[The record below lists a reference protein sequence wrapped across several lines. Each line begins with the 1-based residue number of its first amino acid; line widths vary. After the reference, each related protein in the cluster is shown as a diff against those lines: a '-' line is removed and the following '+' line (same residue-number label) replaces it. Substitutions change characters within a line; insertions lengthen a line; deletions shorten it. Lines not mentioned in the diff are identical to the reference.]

1 MQKFKRYVFAVLL
14 FIFSITVFSKP
25 LENSSNLI
33 TGKLPNGITYYIYK
47 NKKPEEKAE
56 LNLVVK
62 AGSLYE
68 EEQEQGLAHFL
79 EHMAFNGTTK
89 YEKNDMIKYLQSLG
103 LNFGG
108 DLNAYTS
115 FDRTV
120 YKLQIPS
127 STSEDIEKGVEVLR
141 EWATEVTLAP
151 DQVASEKKVIIEEWR
166 LRQGLSQRLG
176 DIHKK
181 AIFGNSRYFDR
192 FPIGLTE
199 TINGATSEI
208 LKGFYDKWYLP
219 ENMSVIAVGDFDPI
233 QVENIIKKYFNYTS
247 DKKYTV
253 PEDYKLA
260 ELENKYIV
268 FTDPEITYNT
278 FYMTKIL
285 DRTIVNTEE
294 GMKANIIDQLLF
306 NILNTRLSNL
316 CKLDNSPLMESLVYK
331 YSINNHSDIFSTV
344 ASIRD
349 GRVEEGTALL
359 NAALKTSVIK
369 GINKTELEL
378 EKKNIYNSYKAL
390 VANKESIQHGT
401 YIDALVEYV
410 MSGDS
415 FLDIDKEF
423 ELFSKELDDIKLSD
437 LNKRIEEIYNAN
449 TLYFITAPSN
459 GKNIPNDKQLEKIMT
474 ESRESKDNLLNF
486 SSAAVELPPIQVVN
500 GKIIEASNGSFIL
513 SNGIK
518 VLSKSTDFDKDK
530 IYIKLFKKE
539 GSSVDTYPEYLNSL
553 FSSDLI
559 ISSGVA
565 NISPNDLENF
575 MKGKNFSLSPYINDY
590 EQGFSITTDKENLI
604 PALEYMN
611 YTIKEPKIDD
621 IIFKTT
627 MENTKE
633 SILNRNNSPRA
644 VYNDEISKIYSG
656 NNQRRLPL
664 SLEDLKMIN
673 KDEALNEFKK
683 KFDDFNG
690 YNLLIVG
697 SFDEKE
703 LPTLLEKY
711 FASLPNSEKVISP
724 KPLDLKIPKNIVK
737 KEVVKGVDKKSTVT
751 LIFPYNGAYGEKERI
766 LYNGFSRVLNIA
778 LIEDIRE
785 KIGGVY
791 SISSKVSLSPN
802 NFGEDKMIIS
812 FSCDTKR
819 TEELKNAVLK
829 TVSDMLNK
837 NIDQKQIDS
846 IIKNYELSYKNEL
859 KENIFWLNYFYQKS
873 TVNPEYKVP
882 TPEEYAKIMQ
892 KKDLMESAK
901 KAINLNNYI
910 DVTLVPEKESL

>member
-1 MQKFKRYVFAVLL
+1 MQKFKKYIFTVLL

-25 LENSSNLI
+25 LENSSNLV

-68 EEQEQGLAHFL
+68 TEQEQGLAHFL

-120 YKLQIPS
+120 YKLQVPS
-127 STSEDIEKGVEVLR
+127 TTTEDIEKGVEVLR

-151 DQVASEKKVIIEEWR
+151 DQVESEKKVIIEEWR

-192 FPIGLTE
+192 FPIGLPE

-208 LKGFYDKWYLP
+208 LKGFYDRWYLP
-219 ENMSVIAVGDFDPI
+219 ENMSVVAVGDFDPV

-247 DKKYTV
+247 DKKVTV

-260 ELENKYIV
+260 ELKNNYIV

-278 FYMTKIL
+278 FYMTKLL

-294 GMKANIIDQLLF
+294 GMETNIIDQLLF
-306 NILNTRLSNL
+306 NILNTRLANL
-316 CKLDNSPLMESLVYK
+316 SKQDNSPIMESLVYK
-331 YSINNHSDIFSTV
+331 YSINNHSDIFSAV
-344 ASIRD
+344 AAVRD
-349 GRVEEGTALL
+349 GRIEEGAALL
-359 NAALKTSVIK
+359 NAALKTSTIK
-369 GINKTELEL
+369 GINQTELEL
-378 EKKNIYNSYKAL
+378 EKKNIYNSYKTL

-401 YIDALVEYV
+401 YINALVEYI

-415 FLDIDKEF
+415 FLDVDKEF
-423 ELFSKELDDIKLSD
+423 EVFSKELDKIKLSD
-437 LNKRIEEIYNAN
+437 LNRRMKEIYDSS
-449 TLYFITAPSN
+449 TLYFLTAPST
-459 GKNIPNDKQLEKIMT
+459 GKGVPDEKQLEKVMT
-474 ESRESKDNLLNF
+474 ESRDAKDNLLDF
-486 SSAAVELPPIQVVN
+486 SSANVELPPIKVTN
-500 GKIIEASNGSFIL
+500 GKITESKDGAFTL

-539 GSSVDTYPEYLNSL
+539 GSSVDTYSEYLNSI
-553 FSSDLI
+553 FSSDLVM
-559 ISSGVA
+559 SSGA
-565 NISPNDLENF
+565 ADISPNDLENF
-575 MKGKNFSLSPYINDY
+575 MKGKNFSVSPYITDY
-590 EQGFSITTDKENLI
+590 EQGISMTTDKENLV
-604 PALEYMN
+604 PALEYMS

-621 IIFKTT
+621 IIFKT
-627 MENTKE
+627 MIENTKE
-633 SILNRNNSPRA
+633 TILNRNNSPRA
-644 VYNDEISKIYSG
+644 VYNDEISKLYSG
-656 NNQRRLPL
+656 NNPRRLPL
-664 SLEDLKMIN
+664 SLEDLEKVN
-673 KDEALNEFKK
+673 KDEALNVFKN

-690 YNLLIVG
+690 YQLLIVG

-711 FASLPNSEKVISP
+711 FASLPSSEKTISP
-724 KPLDLKIPKNIVK
+724 KPLDLNIPKDIVK
-737 KEVVKGVDKKSTVT
+737 KEVVKGIDKKSTVT
-751 LIFPYNGAYGEKERI
+751 LIFPYNSTYGEKERI
-766 LYNGFSRVLNIA
+766 LYSGFSRVLNIA

-802 NFGEDKMIIS
+802 NFGEDRMIIS

-819 TEELKNAVLK
+819 AEELTKAVLQ
-829 TVSDMLNK
+829 VISDMSNK
-837 NIDQKQIDS
+837 DIDQKKIDS

-859 KENIFWLNYFYQKS
+859 KENVFWLNYFYQKS
-873 TVNPEYKVP
+873 TVDPEYKVP

-892 KKDLMESAK
+892 KKDLMDFTK

>member
-1 MQKFKRYVFAVLL
+1 MQKFKKYIFTVLL
-14 FIFSITVFSKP
+14 FMFSITIFSKP
-25 LENSSNLI
+25 LENSSNLV

-103 LNFGG
+103 LSFGG

-127 STSEDIEKGVEVLR
+127 STSEDIEKGVEVLK

-151 DQVASEKKVIIEEWR
+151 EQVESEKKVIIEEWR

-181 AIFGNSRYFDR
+181 AVFGGSRYFDR
-192 FPIGLTE
+192 FPIGLPE
-199 TINGATSEI
+199 TINGATSQI
-208 LKGFYDKWYLP
+208 LKGFYERWYLP

-233 QVENIIKKYFNYTS
+233 QVENIIKKYFDYTS
-247 DKKYTV
+247 DKKVTV

-278 FYMTKIL
+278 FYITKIL
-285 DRTIVNTEE
+285 DRTIINTEE

-306 NILNTRLSNL
+306 NILNTRLANL

-331 YSINNHSDIFSTV
+331 YSINNHSDIFSAV
-344 ASIRD
+344 AAVRD
-349 GRVEEGTALL
+349 GRIEEGAALL
-359 NAALKTSVIK
+359 NAALKTSVTK

-378 EKKNIYNSYKAL
+378 EKKNIYNNYKTL

-401 YIDALVEYV
+401 YIEALVEYV

-423 ELFSKELDDIKLSD
+423 ELFSKELESIKLSD
-437 LNKRIEEIYNAN
+437 LNKRMEEIYSTN
-449 TLYFITAPSN
+449 TLYFLTAPSN
-459 GKNIPNDKQLEKIMT
+459 GQDIPNEKQLEKVMT
-474 ESRESKDNLLNF
+474 ESRESKDNLLDF
-486 SSAAVELPPIQVVN
+486 SSSNVELPPIQVTN
-500 GKIIEASNGSFIL
+500 GKIIESSDGSFTL

-539 GSSVDTYPEYLNSL
+539 GSSVDTYSEYLNSL
-553 FSSDLI
+553 FSSDLV
-559 ISSGVA
+559 ISSGA
-565 NISPNDLENF
+565 SNISPNDLENF

-604 PALEYMN
+604 PALEYMS
-611 YTIKEPKIDD
+611 YTIKDPKIDD
-621 IIFKTT
+621 IIFKTM

-633 SILNRNNSPRA
+633 AILNRKNSPRA
-644 VYNDEISKIYSG
+644 VYSDEISKIYSG

-664 SLEDLKMIN
+664 SLEDLEKIN
-673 KDEALNEFKK
+673 KNEALNTFKN
-683 KFDDFNG
+683 KFDNFNG

-703 LPTLLEKY
+703 LPGLLEKY
-711 FASLPNSEKVISP
+711 FASLPDNEKLTFP
-724 KPLDLKIPKNIVK
+724 KPLDLNIPKGIVK
-737 KEVVKGVDKKSTVT
+737 KEIIKGIDKKSTVT
-751 LIFPYNGAYGEKERI
+751 LIFPYNGTYGEKERI

-819 TEELKNAVLK
+819 AEELKNAVLK

-837 NIDQKQIDS
+837 DINQKQIDS

-873 TVNPEYKVP
+873 TVDPEYKIP
-882 TPEEYAKIMQ
+882 TPEEYTKIMQ
-892 KKDLMESAK
+892 KKDLMELAK

-910 DVTLVPEKESL
+910 DVTLIPEKESL

>member
-1 MQKFKRYVFAVLL
+1 MQKFKKYIFTVLL

-25 LENSSNLI
+25 LENSSNLV

-68 EEQEQGLAHFL
+68 TEQEQGLAHFL

-120 YKLQIPS
+120 YKLQVPS
-127 STSEDIEKGVEVLR
+127 TTTEDIEKGVEVLR

-151 DQVASEKKVIIEEWR
+151 DQVESEKKVIIEEWR

-192 FPIGLTE
+192 FPIGLPE

-208 LKGFYDKWYLP
+208 LKGFYDRWYLP
-219 ENMSVIAVGDFDPI
+219 ENMSVVAVGDFDPV

-247 DKKYTV
+247 DKKVTV

-260 ELENKYIV
+260 ELKNNYIV

-278 FYMTKIL
+278 FYMTKLL

-294 GMKANIIDQLLF
+294 GMETNIIDQLLF
-306 NILNTRLSNL
+306 NILNTRLANL
-316 CKLDNSPLMESLVYK
+316 SKQDNSPIMESLVYK
-331 YSINNHSDIFSTV
+331 YSINNHSDIFSAV
-344 ASIRD
+344 AAVRD
-349 GRVEEGTALL
+349 GRIEEGAALL
-359 NAALKTSVIK
+359 NAALKTSTIK
-369 GINKTELEL
+369 GINQTELEL
-378 EKKNIYNSYKAL
+378 EKKNIYNSYKTL

-401 YIDALVEYV
+401 YINALVEYI

-415 FLDIDKEF
+415 FLDVDKEF
-423 ELFSKELDDIKLSD
+423 EVFSKELDKIKLSD
-437 LNKRIEEIYNAN
+437 LNRRMKEIYDSS
-449 TLYFITAPSN
+449 TLYFLTAPST
-459 GKNIPNDKQLEKIMT
+459 GKGVPDEKQLEKVMT
-474 ESRESKDNLLNF
+474 ESRDAKDNLLNF
-486 SSAAVELPPIQVVN
+486 SSANVELPPIKVTN
-500 GKIIEASNGSFIL
+500 GKITESKDGAFTL

-518 VLSKSTDFDKDK
+518 VLAKSTDFDKDK

-539 GSSVDTYPEYLNSL
+539 GSSVDTYSEYLNSI
-553 FSSDLI
+553 FSSDLVM
-559 ISSGVA
+559 SSGA
-565 NISPNDLENF
+565 ADISPNDLENF
-575 MKGKNFSLSPYINDY
+575 MKGKNFSVSPYITDY
-590 EQGFSITTDKENLI
+590 EQGISMTTDKENLV
-604 PALEYMN
+604 PALEYMS

-621 IIFKTT
+621 IIFKT
-627 MENTKE
+627 MIENTKE
-633 SILNRNNSPRA
+633 TILNRNNSPRA
-644 VYNDEISKIYSG
+644 VYNDEISKLYSG
-656 NNQRRLPL
+656 NNPRRLPL
-664 SLEDLKMIN
+664 SLEDLEKVN
-673 KDEALNEFKK
+673 KDEALNVFKN

-690 YNLLIVG
+690 YQLLIVG

-703 LPTLLEKY
+703 LPALLEKY
-711 FASLPNSEKVISP
+711 FASLPSSEKTISP
-724 KPLDLKIPKNIVK
+724 KPLDLNIPKDIVK
-737 KEVVKGVDKKSTVT
+737 KEVVKGIDKKSTVT
-751 LIFPYNGAYGEKERI
+751 LIFPYNSTYGEKERI
-766 LYNGFSRVLNIA
+766 LYSGFSRVLNIA

-802 NFGEDKMIIS
+802 NFGEDRMIIS

-819 TEELKNAVLK
+819 AEELTKAVLQ
-829 TVSDMLNK
+829 VISDMSNK
-837 NIDQKQIDS
+837 DIDQKKIDS

-859 KENIFWLNYFYQKS
+859 KENVFWLNYFYQKS
-873 TVNPEYKVP
+873 TVDPEYKVP

-892 KKDLMESAK
+892 KKDLMDFTK

>member
-1 MQKFKRYVFAVLL
+1 MQKFKKYIFTVLL

-25 LENSSNLI
+25 LENSSNLV

-68 EEQEQGLAHFL
+68 TEQEQGLAHFL

-120 YKLQIPS
+120 YKLQVPS
-127 STSEDIEKGVEVLR
+127 TTTEDIEKGVEVLR

-151 DQVASEKKVIIEEWR
+151 DQVESEKKVIIEEWR

-192 FPIGLTE
+192 FPIGLPE

-208 LKGFYDKWYLP
+208 LKGFYDRWYLP
-219 ENMSVIAVGDFDPI
+219 ENMSVVAVGDFDPV

-247 DKKYTV
+247 DKKVTV

-260 ELENKYIV
+260 ELKNNYIV

-278 FYMTKIL
+278 FYMTKLL

-294 GMKANIIDQLLF
+294 GMETNIIDQLLF
-306 NILNTRLSNL
+306 NILNTRLANL
-316 CKLDNSPLMESLVYK
+316 SKQDNSPIMESLVYK
-331 YSINNHSDIFSTV
+331 YSINNHSDIFSAV
-344 ASIRD
+344 AAVRD
-349 GRVEEGTALL
+349 GRIEEGAALL
-359 NAALKTSVIK
+359 NAALKTSTIK
-369 GINKTELEL
+369 GINQTELEL
-378 EKKNIYNSYKAL
+378 EKKNIYNSYKTL

-401 YIDALVEYV
+401 YINALVEYI

-415 FLDIDKEF
+415 FLDVDKEF
-423 ELFSKELDDIKLSD
+423 EVFSKELDKIKLSD
-437 LNKRIEEIYNAN
+437 LNRRMKEIYDSN
-449 TLYFITAPSN
+449 TLYFLTAPST
-459 GKNIPNDKQLEKIMT
+459 GKGVPDEKQLEKVMT
-474 ESRESKDNLLNF
+474 ESRDAKDNLLDF
-486 SSAAVELPPIQVVN
+486 SSANVELPPIKVTN
-500 GKIIEASNGSFIL
+500 GKITESKDGAFTL

-518 VLSKSTDFDKDK
+518 VLAKSTDFDKDK

-539 GSSVDTYPEYLNSL
+539 GSSVDTYSEYLNSI
-553 FSSDLI
+553 FSSDLVM
-559 ISSGVA
+559 SSGA
-565 NISPNDLENF
+565 ADISPNDLENF
-575 MKGKNFSLSPYINDY
+575 MKGKNFSVSPYITDY
-590 EQGFSITTDKENLI
+590 EQGISMTTDKENLV
-604 PALEYMN
+604 PALEYMS

-621 IIFKTT
+621 IIFKT
-627 MENTKE
+627 MIENTKE
-633 SILNRNNSPRA
+633 TILNRNNSPRA
-644 VYNDEISKIYSG
+644 VYNDEISKLYSG
-656 NNQRRLPL
+656 NNPRRLPL
-664 SLEDLKMIN
+664 SLEDLEKVN
-673 KDEALNEFKK
+673 KDEALNVFKN

-690 YNLLIVG
+690 YQLLIVG

-711 FASLPNSEKVISP
+711 FASLPSSEKTISP
-724 KPLDLKIPKNIVK
+724 KPLDLNIPKDIVK
-737 KEVVKGVDKKSTVT
+737 KEVVKGIDKKSTVT
-751 LIFPYNGAYGEKERI
+751 LIFPYNSTYGEKERI
-766 LYNGFSRVLNIA
+766 LYSGFSRVLNIA

-802 NFGEDKMIIS
+802 NFGEDRMIIS

-819 TEELKNAVLK
+819 AEELTKAVLQ
-829 TVSDMLNK
+829 VISDMSSK
-837 NIDQKQIDS
+837 DIDQKKIDS

-859 KENIFWLNYFYQKS
+859 KENVFWLNYFYQKS
-873 TVNPEYKVP
+873 TVDPEYKVP

-892 KKDLMESAK
+892 KKDLMDFAK

>member
-1 MQKFKRYVFAVLL
+1 MQKFKKYIFTVLL
-14 FIFSITVFSKP
+14 FILSITIFSKP
-25 LENSSNLI
+25 LENSPNLI
-33 TGKLPNGITYYIYK
+33 SGKLPNGITYYIYK

-103 LNFGG
+103 LSFGG

-127 STSEDIEKGVEVLR
+127 STSEDIEKGVEVLK
-141 EWATEVTLAP
+141 EWATEVTLASE
-151 DQVASEKKVIIEEWR
+151 QVESEKKVIIEEWR

-181 AIFGNSRYFDR
+181 AIFGGSRYFDR
-192 FPIGLTE
+192 FPIGLPE
-199 TINGATSEI
+199 TINGATSQI
-208 LKGFYDKWYLP
+208 LKGFYERWYLP

-233 QVENIIKKYFNYTS
+233 QVENIIKKYFDYTN
-247 DKKYTV
+247 DKKLTI

-260 ELENKYIV
+260 KLENKYIV

-278 FYMTKIL
+278 FYMTKL
-285 DRTIVNTEE
+285 LNRTIVNTEE
-294 GMKANIIDQLLF
+294 GMKTSIIDQLLF

-316 CKLDNSPLMESLVYK
+316 SKLDNSPLIESLVYK
-331 YSINNHSDIFSTV
+331 YSINNHSDIFSAV
-344 ASIRD
+344 AAVRD
-349 GRVEEGTALL
+349 GRMEEGAALL

-378 EKKNIYNSYKAL
+378 EKKNIYNSYKTL

-401 YIDALVEYV
+401 YIDALVGYV

-423 ELFSKELDDIKLSD
+423 ELFSKELDNVKLSD
-437 LNKRIEEIYNAN
+437 LNKRIEEIYNSN
-449 TLYFITAPSN
+449 TLYFLTAPSN
-459 GKNIPNDKQLEKIMT
+459 GKDIPNEEQLEKVMT
-474 ESRESKDNLLNF
+474 ESRESKDNLLDF
-486 SSAAVELPPIQVVN
+486 SSSNVELPPIQVIN
-500 GKIIEASNGSFIL
+500 GKIIESSDGSFTL

-539 GSSVDTYPEYLNSL
+539 GSSVDTYSEYLNSL
-553 FSSDLI
+553 FSSDLV
-559 ISSGVA
+559 ISSGA
-565 NISPNDLENF
+565 SNISPNDLENF

-604 PALEYMN
+604 PALEYMS

-621 IIFKTT
+621 IIFKT
-627 MENTKE
+627 MIENTKE
-633 SILNRNNSPRA
+633 TILNRNNSPRA
-644 VYNDEISKIYSG
+644 VYSDEISKIYSG

-664 SLEDLKMIN
+664 SLEDLEKIN
-673 KDEALNEFKK
+673 KNEALNTFKN

-703 LPTLLEKY
+703 LPGLLEKY
-711 FASLPNSEKVISP
+711 FASLPNSENLTSP
-724 KPLDLKIPKNIVK
+724 KQLDLDIPKGIVK
-737 KEVVKGVDKKSTVT
+737 KEVVKGIDKKSTVT
-751 LIFPYNGAYGEKERI
+751 LIFPYNGTYGEKERI

-802 NFGEDKMIIS
+802 NFGEDRMIIS

-819 TEELKNAVLK
+819 VEELKSAVLK

-837 NIDQKQIDS
+837 DINQKQIDS

-873 TVNPEYKVP
+873 TVDPEYKVP

-892 KKDLMESAK
+892 KKDLMELAK

-910 DVTLVPEKESL
+910 DVTLIPEKESL

>member
-1 MQKFKRYVFAVLL
+1 MQKFKKYIFTVLL

-25 LENSSNLI
+25 LENSSNLV

-68 EEQEQGLAHFL
+68 TEQEQGLAHFL

-120 YKLQIPS
+120 YKLQVPS
-127 STSEDIEKGVEVLR
+127 TTTEDIEKGVEVLR

-151 DQVASEKKVIIEEWR
+151 DQVESEKKVIIEEWR

-192 FPIGLTE
+192 FPIGLPE

-208 LKGFYDKWYLP
+208 LKGFYDRWYLP
-219 ENMSVIAVGDFDPI
+219 ENMSVVAVGDFDPV

-247 DKKYTV
+247 DKKVTV

-260 ELENKYIV
+260 ELKNNYIV

-278 FYMTKIL
+278 FYMTKLL

-294 GMKANIIDQLLF
+294 GMETNIIDQLLF
-306 NILNTRLSNL
+306 NILNTRLANL
-316 CKLDNSPLMESLVYK
+316 SKQDNSPIMESLVYK
-331 YSINNHSDIFSTV
+331 YSINNHSDIFSAV
-344 ASIRD
+344 AAVRD
-349 GRVEEGTALL
+349 GRIEEGAALL
-359 NAALKTSVIK
+359 NAALKTSTIK
-369 GINKTELEL
+369 GINQTELEL
-378 EKKNIYNSYKAL
+378 EKKNIYNSYKTL

-401 YIDALVEYV
+401 YINALVEYI

-415 FLDIDKEF
+415 FLDVDKEF
-423 ELFSKELDDIKLSD
+423 EVFSKELDKIKLSD
-437 LNKRIEEIYNAN
+437 LNRRMKEIYDSN
-449 TLYFITAPSN
+449 TLYFLTAPST
-459 GKNIPNDKQLEKIMT
+459 GKGVPDEKQLEKVMT
-474 ESRESKDNLLNF
+474 ESRDAKDNLLDF
-486 SSAAVELPPIQVVN
+486 SSANVELPPIKVTN
-500 GKIIEASNGSFIL
+500 GKITESKDGAFTL

-539 GSSVDTYPEYLNSL
+539 GSSVDTYSEYLNSI
-553 FSSDLI
+553 FSSDLVM
-559 ISSGVA
+559 SSGA
-565 NISPNDLENF
+565 ADISPNDLENF
-575 MKGKNFSLSPYINDY
+575 MKGKNFSVSPYITDY
-590 EQGFSITTDKENLI
+590 EQGISMTTDKENLV
-604 PALEYMN
+604 PALEYMS

-621 IIFKTT
+621 IIFKT
-627 MENTKE
+627 MIENTKE
-633 SILNRNNSPRA
+633 TILNRNNSPRA
-644 VYNDEISKIYSG
+644 VYNDEISKLYSG
-656 NNQRRLPL
+656 NNPRRLPL
-664 SLEDLKMIN
+664 SLEDLEKVN
-673 KDEALNEFKK
+673 KDEALNVFKN

-690 YNLLIVG
+690 YQLLIVG

-703 LPTLLEKY
+703 LPALLEKY
-711 FASLPNSEKVISP
+711 FASLPSSEKTISP
-724 KPLDLKIPKNIVK
+724 KPLDLNIPKDIVK
-737 KEVVKGVDKKSTVT
+737 KEVVKGIDKKSTVT
-751 LIFPYNGAYGEKERI
+751 LIFPYNSTYGEKERI
-766 LYNGFSRVLNIA
+766 LYSGFSRVLNIA

-802 NFGEDKMIIS
+802 NFGEDRMIIS

-819 TEELKNAVLK
+819 AEELTKAVLQ
-829 TVSDMLNK
+829 VISDMSSK
-837 NIDQKQIDS
+837 DIDQKKIDS

-859 KENIFWLNYFYQKS
+859 KENVFWLNYFYQKS
-873 TVNPEYKVP
+873 TVDPEYKVP

-892 KKDLMESAK
+892 KKDLMDFTK

>member
-1 MQKFKRYVFAVLL
+1 
-14 FIFSITVFSKP
+14 
-25 LENSSNLI
+25 
-33 TGKLPNGITYYIYK
+33 
-47 NKKPEEKAE
+47 
-56 LNLVVK
+56 
-62 AGSLYE
+62 
-68 EEQEQGLAHFL
+68 
-79 EHMAFNGTTK
+79 MAFNGTTK

-141 EWATEVTLAP
+141 EWATEVILAP

-331 YSINNHSDIFSTV
+331 YSINNHSDIFSAV

-349 GRVEEGTALL
+349 GRVDEGTALL

-437 LNKRIEEIYNAN
+437 LNKRMEEIYNAN

-459 GKNIPNDKQLEKIMT
+459 GKNIPNDKQLEK
-474 ESRESKDNLLNF
+474 
-486 SSAAVELPPIQVVN
+486 
-500 GKIIEASNGSFIL
+500 
-513 SNGIK
+513 
-518 VLSKSTDFDKDK
+518 
-530 IYIKLFKKE
+530 
-539 GSSVDTYPEYLNSL
+539 
-553 FSSDLI
+553 
-559 ISSGVA
+559 
-565 NISPNDLENF
+565 
-575 MKGKNFSLSPYINDY
+575 
-590 EQGFSITTDKENLI
+590 
-604 PALEYMN
+604 
-611 YTIKEPKIDD
+611 
-621 IIFKTT
+621 
-627 MENTKE
+627 
-633 SILNRNNSPRA
+633 
-644 VYNDEISKIYSG
+644 
-656 NNQRRLPL
+656 
-664 SLEDLKMIN
+664 
-673 KDEALNEFKK
+673 
-683 KFDDFNG
+683 
-690 YNLLIVG
+690 
-697 SFDEKE
+697 
-703 LPTLLEKY
+703 
-711 FASLPNSEKVISP
+711 
-724 KPLDLKIPKNIVK
+724 
-737 KEVVKGVDKKSTVT
+737 
-751 LIFPYNGAYGEKERI
+751 
-766 LYNGFSRVLNIA
+766 
-778 LIEDIRE
+778 
-785 KIGGVY
+785 
-791 SISSKVSLSPN
+791 
-802 NFGEDKMIIS
+802 
-812 FSCDTKR
+812 
-819 TEELKNAVLK
+819 
-829 TVSDMLNK
+829 
-837 NIDQKQIDS
+837 
-846 IIKNYELSYKNEL
+846 
-859 KENIFWLNYFYQKS
+859 
-873 TVNPEYKVP
+873 
-882 TPEEYAKIMQ
+882 
-892 KKDLMESAK
+892 
-901 KAINLNNYI
+901 
-910 DVTLVPEKESL
+910 

>member
-1 MQKFKRYVFAVLL
+1 MQKFKKYIFTVLL

-25 LENSSNLI
+25 LENSSNLV

-68 EEQEQGLAHFL
+68 TEQEQGLAHFL

-120 YKLQIPS
+120 YKLQVPS
-127 STSEDIEKGVEVLR
+127 TTTEDIEKGVEVLR

-151 DQVASEKKVIIEEWR
+151 DQVESEKKVIIEEWR

-192 FPIGLTE
+192 FPIGLPE

-208 LKGFYDKWYLP
+208 LKGFYDRWYLP
-219 ENMSVIAVGDFDPI
+219 ENMSVVAVGDFDPV

-247 DKKYTV
+247 DKKVTV

-260 ELENKYIV
+260 ELKNNYIV

-278 FYMTKIL
+278 FYMTKLL

-294 GMKANIIDQLLF
+294 GMETNIIDQLLF
-306 NILNTRLSNL
+306 NILNTRLANL
-316 CKLDNSPLMESLVYK
+316 SKQDNSPIMESLVYK
-331 YSINNHSDIFSTV
+331 YSINNHSDIFSAV
-344 ASIRD
+344 AAVRD
-349 GRVEEGTALL
+349 GRIEEGAALL
-359 NAALKTSVIK
+359 NAALKTSTIK
-369 GINKTELEL
+369 GINQTELEL
-378 EKKNIYNSYKAL
+378 EKKNIYNSYKTL

-401 YIDALVEYV
+401 YINALVEYI

-415 FLDIDKEF
+415 FLDVDKEF
-423 ELFSKELDDIKLSD
+423 EVFSKELDKIKLSD
-437 LNKRIEEIYNAN
+437 LNRRMKEIYDSS
-449 TLYFITAPSN
+449 TLYFLTAPST
-459 GKNIPNDKQLEKIMT
+459 GKGVPDEKQLEKVMT
-474 ESRESKDNLLNF
+474 ESRDAKDNLLNF
-486 SSAAVELPPIQVVN
+486 SSANVELPPIKVTN
-500 GKIIEASNGSFIL
+500 GKITESKDGAFTL

-539 GSSVDTYPEYLNSL
+539 GSSVDTYSEYLNSI
-553 FSSDLI
+553 FSSDLVM
-559 ISSGVA
+559 SSGA
-565 NISPNDLENF
+565 ADISPNDLENF
-575 MKGKNFSLSPYINDY
+575 MKGKNFSVSPYITDY
-590 EQGFSITTDKENLI
+590 EQGISMTTDKENLV
-604 PALEYMN
+604 PALEYMS

-621 IIFKTT
+621 IIFKT
-627 MENTKE
+627 MIENTKE
-633 SILNRNNSPRA
+633 TILNRNNSPRA
-644 VYNDEISKIYSG
+644 VYNDEISKLYSG
-656 NNQRRLPL
+656 NNPRRLPL
-664 SLEDLKMIN
+664 SLEDLEKVN
-673 KDEALNEFKK
+673 KDEALNVFKN

-690 YNLLIVG
+690 YQLLIVG

-711 FASLPNSEKVISP
+711 FASLPSSEKTISP
-724 KPLDLKIPKNIVK
+724 KPLDLNIPKDIVK
-737 KEVVKGVDKKSTVT
+737 KEVVKGIDKKSTVT
-751 LIFPYNGAYGEKERI
+751 LIFPYNSTYGEKERI
-766 LYNGFSRVLNIA
+766 LYSGFSRVLNIA

-802 NFGEDKMIIS
+802 NFGEDRMIIS

-819 TEELKNAVLK
+819 AEELTKAVLQ
-829 TVSDMLNK
+829 VISDMSNK
-837 NIDQKQIDS
+837 DIDQKKIDS

-859 KENIFWLNYFYQKS
+859 KENVFWLNYFYQKS
-873 TVNPEYKVP
+873 TVDPEYKVP

-892 KKDLMESAK
+892 KKDLMDFTK

>member
-1 MQKFKRYVFAVLL
+1 MHKFKKYLFTILL
-14 FIFSITVFSKP
+14 FIFSITAFSKP
-25 LENSSNLI
+25 LENSPNLV

-68 EEQEQGLAHFL
+68 EKQEQGLAHFL

-120 YKLQIPS
+120 YKLQVPS
-127 STSEDIEKGVEVLR
+127 TTTEDIEKGVEVLR

-151 DQVASEKKVIIEEWR
+151 DQVESEKKVIIEEWR

-208 LKGFYDKWYLP
+208 LKGFYDRWYLP
-219 ENMSVIAVGDFDPI
+219 ENMSVVAVGDFDPV
-233 QVENIIKKYFNYTS
+233 QVENIIKKYFDYISN
-247 DKKYTV
+247 KKVTV

-285 DRTIVNTEE
+285 DRTIINTEE
-294 GMKANIIDQLLF
+294 GMEASIIDQLLF

-316 CKLDNSPLMESLVYK
+316 SKKDNSPIMESLVYK
-331 YSINNHSDIFSTV
+331 YSINNHSDIFSAV
-344 ASIRD
+344 AAVRD
-349 GRVEEGTALL
+349 GRTEEGAALL
-359 NAALKTSVIK
+359 NAALKTSMIK
-369 GINKTELEL
+369 GINQTELEL
-378 EKKNIYNSYKAL
+378 EKKNIYNNYKTL

-401 YIDALVEYV
+401 YINALVEYI

-415 FLDIDKEF
+415 FLDVDKEF
-423 ELFSKELDDIKLSD
+423 EVFSKELDKIKLSA
-437 LNKRIEEIYNAN
+437 LNKRMEEIYNSN
-449 TLYFITAPSN
+449 TLYFLTAPST
-459 GKNIPNDKQLEKIMT
+459 GKGIPDEKQLEKVMT
-474 ESRESKDNLLNF
+474 ESRETKNNLLDF
-486 SSAAVELPPIQVVN
+486 SSSNVELPPIQVIN
-500 GKIIEASNGSFIL
+500 GKITESADGNFTL

-539 GSSVDTYPEYLNSL
+539 GSSVDTYSEYLNSI
-553 FSSDLI
+553 FSSDLV
-559 ISSGVA
+559 ISSGA
-565 NISPNDLENF
+565 SNISPNDLENF
-575 MKGKNFSLSPYINDY
+575 MKGKNFSLSPYITDY
-590 EQGFSITTDKENLI
+590 EQGISITTDKENLI
-604 PALEYMN
+604 PALEYMS

-621 IIFKTT
+621 VIFKT
-627 MENTKE
+627 MIENTRE
-633 SILNRNNSPRA
+633 AILNRNNSPRA
-644 VYNDEISKIYSG
+644 VYSDEISKIYSG

-664 SLEDLKMIN
+664 SLEDLEKVSKN
-673 KDEALNEFKK
+673 EALNTFKN

-690 YNLLIVG
+690 YKLLVVG

-703 LPTLLEKY
+703 LPALLEKY
-711 FASLPNSEKVISP
+711 FASLPSSEKIISP
-724 KPLDLKIPKNIVK
+724 KPLDLNIPKDIVK
-737 KEVVKGVDKKSTVT
+737 KEVVKGIDKKSTVT
-751 LIFPYNGAYGEKERI
+751 LIFPYNGTSGEKERI

-802 NFGEDKMIIS
+802 NFGEDRMTIS

-819 TEELKNAVLK
+819 AEELTKAVLQ
-829 TVSDMLNK
+829 VISDMSNK
-837 NIDQKQIDS
+837 DIDQKKIDS

-859 KENIFWLNYFYQKS
+859 KENVFWLNYFYQKS
-873 TVNPEYKVP
+873 TIDPEYKVP

-892 KKDLMESAK
+892 KKDLMDFAK

-910 DVTLVPEKESL
+910 DVTLIPEKESL

>member
-1 MQKFKRYVFAVLL
+1 MQKFKKYIFTVLL
-14 FIFSITVFSKP
+14 FILSVTIFSKP
-25 LENSSNLI
+25 LENSPNLI
-33 TGKLPNGITYYIYK
+33 SGKLPNGITYYIYK

-103 LNFGG
+103 LSFGG

-127 STSEDIEKGVEVLR
+127 STSEDIEKGVEVLK
-141 EWATEVTLAP
+141 EWATEVTLASE
-151 DQVASEKKVIIEEWR
+151 QVESEKKVIIEEWR

-181 AIFGNSRYFDR
+181 AIFGGSRYFDR
-192 FPIGLTE
+192 FPIGLPE
-199 TINGATSEI
+199 TINGATSQI
-208 LKGFYDKWYLP
+208 LKGFYERWYLP
-219 ENMSVIAVGDFDPI
+219 ENISVIAVGDFDPI
-233 QVENIIKKYFNYTS
+233 QVENIIKKYFDYTS
-247 DKKYTV
+247 DKKLTV
-253 PEDYKLA
+253 TEDYKLA
-260 ELENKYIV
+260 KLENKYIV

-278 FYMTKIL
+278 FYMTKL
-285 DRTIVNTEE
+285 LNRTIVNTEE
-294 GMKANIIDQLLF
+294 GMKTSIIDQLLF

-316 CKLDNSPLMESLVYK
+316 SKLDNSPLIESLVYK
-331 YSINNHSDIFSTV
+331 YSINNHSDIFSAV
-344 ASIRD
+344 AAVRD
-349 GRVEEGTALL
+349 GRMEEGAALL

-378 EKKNIYNSYKAL
+378 EKKNIYNSYKTL

-401 YIDALVEYV
+401 YIDALVGYV

-423 ELFSKELDDIKLSD
+423 ELFSKELYNVKLSD
-437 LNKRIEEIYNAN
+437 LNKRIEEIYNSN
-449 TLYFITAPSN
+449 TLYFLTAPSN
-459 GKNIPNDKQLEKIMT
+459 GKDIPNEEQLEKVMT
-474 ESRESKDNLLNF
+474 ESRESKDNLLDF
-486 SSAAVELPPIQVVN
+486 SSSNVELPPIQVIN
-500 GKIIEASNGSFIL
+500 GKIIESSDGSFTL

-539 GSSVDTYPEYLNSL
+539 GSSVDTYSEYLNSL
-553 FSSDLI
+553 FSSDLV
-559 ISSGVA
+559 ISSGA
-565 NISPNDLENF
+565 SNISPNDLENF

-604 PALEYMN
+604 PALEYMS

-621 IIFKTT
+621 IIFKT
-627 MENTKE
+627 MIENTKE
-633 SILNRNNSPRA
+633 TILNRNNSPRA
-644 VYNDEISKIYSG
+644 VYSDEISKIYSG

-664 SLEDLKMIN
+664 SLEDLEKIN
-673 KDEALNEFKK
+673 KNEALNTFKN

-703 LPTLLEKY
+703 LPGLLEKY
-711 FASLPNSEKVISP
+711 FASLPNSENLTSP
-724 KPLDLKIPKNIVK
+724 KQLDLDIPKGIVK
-737 KEVVKGVDKKSTVT
+737 KEVVKGIDKKSTVT
-751 LIFPYNGAYGEKERI
+751 LIFPYNGTYGEKERI

-802 NFGEDKMIIS
+802 NFGEDRMIIS

-819 TEELKNAVLK
+819 VEELKSAVLK

-837 NIDQKQIDS
+837 DINQKQIDS

-873 TVNPEYKVP
+873 TVDPEYKVP

-892 KKDLMESAK
+892 KKDLMELAK

-910 DVTLVPEKESL
+910 DVTLIPEKESL

>member
-1 MQKFKRYVFAVLL
+1 MQKFKKYIFTILL
-14 FIFSITVFSKP
+14 FIFSITIFSKP
-25 LENSSNLI
+25 LKNTSNLV
-33 TGKLPNGITYYIYK
+33 TGKLSNGITYYIYK

-103 LNFGG
+103 LSFGG

-127 STSEDIEKGVEVLR
+127 STSEDIEKGVEVLK

-151 DQVASEKKVIIEEWR
+151 EQVESEKKVIIEEWR

-181 AIFGNSRYFDR
+181 AVFGGSRYFER
-192 FPIGLTE
+192 FPIGLPE
-199 TINGATSEI
+199 TINGATSQI
-208 LKGFYDKWYLP
+208 LKNFYERWYLP

-247 DKKYTV
+247 DKKATV

-278 FYMTKIL
+278 FYMTKLL
-285 DRTIVNTEE
+285 DRTIINTEE
-294 GMKANIIDQLLF
+294 GMKTNIIDQLLF
-306 NILNTRLSNL
+306 NILNTRLANL

-331 YSINNHSDIFSTV
+331 YSINNHSDIFSAV
-344 ASIRD
+344 AAVRD
-349 GRVEEGTALL
+349 GRMEEGAALL
-359 NAALKTSVIK
+359 NAALKTSVIN

-378 EKKNIYNSYKAL
+378 EKKNIYNSYKTL

-401 YIDALVEYV
+401 YVDALVEYV

-423 ELFSKELDDIKLSD
+423 ELFSKELDSIKLSD
-437 LNKRIEEIYNAN
+437 LNKRMKEIYNAN
-449 TLYFITAPSN
+449 TLYFLTAPSN
-459 GKNIPNDKQLEKIMT
+459 GKDIPDEKQLEKIMT
-474 ESRESKDNLLNF
+474 ESREAKDNLLDF
-486 SSAAVELPPIQVVN
+486 SSSNVELPPIQVTN
-500 GKIIEASNGSFIL
+500 GKIIESSDGSFTL

-518 VLSKSTDFDKDK
+518 VFSKSTDFDKDK

-539 GSSVDTYPEYLNSL
+539 GSSVDTYSEYLNSL

-559 ISSGVA
+559 ISSGA
-565 NISPNDLENF
+565 SNISPNDLESF
-575 MKGKNFSLSPYINDY
+575 MKGKNFSLSPYISDY

-604 PALEYMN
+604 PSLEYMS

-621 IIFKTT
+621 IIFKT
-627 MENTKE
+627 MIENTKE
-633 SILNRNNSPRA
+633 AILNRNNSPRS

-656 NNQRRLPL
+656 NHERRLPL
-664 SLEDLKMIN
+664 SLEDLKRIN
-673 KDEALNEFKK
+673 KNEALNIFKN
-683 KFDDFNG
+683 KFSNFNG
-690 YNLLIVG
+690 YKMIIVG

-703 LPTLLEKY
+703 LPGLLEKY
-711 FASLPNSEKVISP
+711 FASLPDNEKLTSP
-724 KPLDLKIPKNIVK
+724 KQLDLNIPKGIVK
-737 KEVVKGVDKKSTVT
+737 KEVVKGIDKKSTVT
-751 LIFPYNGAYGEKERI
+751 LIFPYNGTYGEKERI

-802 NFGEDKMIIS
+802 NFGEDRMIIS

-819 TEELKNAVLK
+819 AEELKNAVLK
-829 TVSDMLNK
+829 TVSNMMNK
-837 NIDQKQIDS
+837 DINQKQIDS

-859 KENIFWLNYFYQKS
+859 KENVFWLNYFYQKF
-873 TVNPEYKVP
+873 TANPEYKIP
-882 TPEEYAKIMQ
+882 TPEEYTKIMQ
-892 KKDLMESAK
+892 KKDLMEMAK

-910 DVTLVPEKESL
+910 DVTLIPEKESL

>member
-1 MQKFKRYVFAVLL
+1 
-14 FIFSITVFSKP
+14 
-25 LENSSNLI
+25 
-33 TGKLPNGITYYIYK
+33 
-47 NKKPEEKAE
+47 
-56 LNLVVK
+56 
-62 AGSLYE
+62 
-68 EEQEQGLAHFL
+68 
-79 EHMAFNGTTK
+79 
-89 YEKNDMIKYLQSLG
+89 
-103 LNFGG
+103 
-108 DLNAYTS
+108 
-115 FDRTV
+115 
-120 YKLQIPS
+120 
-127 STSEDIEKGVEVLR
+127 
-141 EWATEVTLAP
+141 
-151 DQVASEKKVIIEEWR
+151 
-166 LRQGLSQRLG
+166 
-176 DIHKK
+176 
-181 AIFGNSRYFDR
+181 
-192 FPIGLTE
+192 
-199 TINGATSEI
+199 
-208 LKGFYDKWYLP
+208 
-219 ENMSVIAVGDFDPI
+219 
-233 QVENIIKKYFNYTS
+233 
-247 DKKYTV
+247 
-253 PEDYKLA
+253 
-260 ELENKYIV
+260 
-268 FTDPEITYNT
+268 
-278 FYMTKIL
+278 
-285 DRTIVNTEE
+285 
-294 GMKANIIDQLLF
+294 
-306 NILNTRLSNL
+306 
-316 CKLDNSPLMESLVYK
+316 
-331 YSINNHSDIFSTV
+331 
-344 ASIRD
+344 
-349 GRVEEGTALL
+349 
-359 NAALKTSVIK
+359 
-369 GINKTELEL
+369 
-378 EKKNIYNSYKAL
+378 
-390 VANKESIQHGT
+390 
-401 YIDALVEYV
+401 
-410 MSGDS
+410 
-415 FLDIDKEF
+415 
-423 ELFSKELDDIKLSD
+423 
-437 LNKRIEEIYNAN
+437 
-449 TLYFITAPSN
+449 
-459 GKNIPNDKQLEKIMT
+459 
-474 ESRESKDNLLNF
+474 
-486 SSAAVELPPIQVVN
+486 
-500 GKIIEASNGSFIL
+500 
-513 SNGIK
+513 
-518 VLSKSTDFDKDK
+518 
-530 IYIKLFKKE
+530 
-539 GSSVDTYPEYLNSL
+539 
-553 FSSDLI
+553 
-559 ISSGVA
+559 
-565 NISPNDLENF
+565 

-590 EQGFSITTDKENLI
+590 EQGFSITTDRENLI
-604 PALEYMN
+604 PALEYMS

-837 NIDQKQIDS
+837 DIDQKQIDS